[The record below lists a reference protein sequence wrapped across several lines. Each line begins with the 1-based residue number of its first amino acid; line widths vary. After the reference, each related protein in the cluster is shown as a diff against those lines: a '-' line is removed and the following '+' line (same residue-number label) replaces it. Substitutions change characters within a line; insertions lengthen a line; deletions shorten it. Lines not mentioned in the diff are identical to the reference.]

1 MKYGPLTKQISNS
14 GCNQGDTNSFCLL
27 HVASGVPLRC
37 SQFQVNPV
45 VKYISEQLNIPT
57 DSRSLT
63 TTNTSNGNWIIRCSV
78 LWIAVWNC
86 PHTYQGRIQW
96 GAHPARAPLKLGKI
110 WFFGVKSWFFTR
122 NTVPQNFARL
132 PPLGAFFL
140 SVPPNL
146 KSWIRPC
153 IPICYKPKLQIQHLF
168 LRSQTDRWTLI
179 SSCLPRGY
187 VFSGLVMM

>member
-27 HVASGVPLRC
+27 HVASGVLLRC

-110 WFFGVKSWFFTR
+110 WFFWRKIVIFHTKYPKILRTSLRSALFFWVR
-122 NTVPQNFARL
+122 
-132 PPLGAFFL
+132 
-140 SVPPNL
+140 PPNL

-168 LRSQTDRWTLI
+168 LRSQTDRWTLM

>member
-27 HVASGVPLRC
+27 HVASGVLLRC

-122 NTVPQNFARL
+122 NTPKFCAPPSARRFFFECA
-132 PPLGAFFL
+132 PLTWNPGSAPAYLFVTSL
-140 SVPPNL
+140 NY
-146 KSWIRPC
+146 KSK
-153 IPICYKPKLQIQHLF
+153 ICFYGH
-168 LRSQTDRWTLI
+168 RQTDG
-179 SSCLPRGY
+179 P
-187 VFSGLVMM
+187 